1 MLQVAWWMLMLK
13 MIVSRLNNDIIKIDI
28 INSLVGDF
36 IKEYDN
42 SNYDFYLNHLQGVDT
57 TEQATPLQVR
67 TLYQG
72 EQA

>member
-1 MLQVAWWMLMLK
+1 MDAYVEDDRQQIKQQILQYLTQGLPDLHR
-13 MIVSRLNNDIIKIDI
+13 S
-28 INSLVGDF
+28 
-36 IKEYDN
+36 